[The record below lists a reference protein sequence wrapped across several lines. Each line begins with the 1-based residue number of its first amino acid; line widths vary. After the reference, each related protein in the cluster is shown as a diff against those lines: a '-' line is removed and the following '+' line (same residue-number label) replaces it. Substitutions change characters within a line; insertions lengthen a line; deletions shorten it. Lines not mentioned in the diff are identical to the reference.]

1 MANEAYVLTPST
13 YPTPLSVVGVD
24 VTVLASAAMTGG
36 YEVTMQKGNAGSGP
50 PLHSHPWDE
59 CFFVLSGEVEF
70 SFNDHTVKAVPGTM
84 FHLPAGTPHGFQIKD
99 DGTTM
104 LEFTGQG
111 SKSTQMFTSMD
122 REVSHGV
129 PTVDDVPK
137 LIDILGRYGAVVE
150 A

>member
-1 MANEAYVLTPST
+1 MRNEAFVLTPDT
-13 YPTPLSVVGVD
+13 YPKPLSVVGVN
-24 VTVLASAAMTGG
+24 VTVLAAADVTGG

-70 SFNDHTVKAVPGTM
+70 NIEQRLVKAIPGTM
-84 FHLPAGTPHGFQIKD
+84 FHLPAGTPHGFTIKEN
-99 DGTTM
+99 GTTM

-111 SKSTQMFTSMD
+111 SKSTQMFTSVNN
-122 REVSHGV
+122 EVAPGV
-129 PTVDDVPK
+129 PTAADVPK
-137 LIDILGRYGAVVE
+137 LIDILARYGAAVE

>member
-1 MANEAYVLTPST
+1 MPNQAYVLTPET
-13 YPTPLSVVGVD
+13 YPQPLSVVGVD

-59 CFFVLSGEVEF
+59 CFFVLCGEVAF
-70 SFNDHTVKAVPGTM
+70 SFGDRTVKAVPGTM
-84 FHLPAGTPHGFQIKD
+84 FHLPAGTPHGFQIQEN
-99 DGTTM
+99 GTTM

-111 SKSTQMFTSMD
+111 SKSTQMFTSVD
-122 REVSHGV
+122 QEVSHGV
-129 PTVDDVPK
+129 PTAEDVPK

>member
-1 MANEAYVLTPST
+1 MHNQAFVLTPDT
-13 YPTPLSVVGVD
+13 YPKPLSVVGVD
-24 VTVLASAAMTGG
+24 VTVLASADVTGG

-70 SFNDHTVKAVPGTM
+70 SIDQRQVKASAGTM
-84 FHLPAGTPHGFQIKD
+84 FHLPAGTPHGFMIKEN
-99 DGTTM
+99 GTTM

-111 SKSTQMFTSMD
+111 SKSTQMFTSVNN
-122 REVSHGV
+122 EVAPGV
-129 PTVDDVPK
+129 PTAADVPT
-137 LIDILGRYGAVVE
+137 LIDILARYGAVVE